1 MIRMA
6 EKMKQARFD
15 LHPCL
20 LEIEGGDADAVAAV
34 EGDNTGSPGCRAIL
48 ECHRWSGDCI
58 FPRRAGLSE
67 IDVYIPN
74 VLGGARSNT
83 AFNCQHHG
91 RRLQFREALRSHER
105 RSTHRTIPTRVGK
118 TYRATAAQRSEAD
131 HRQAHEHAQ
140 HAKRKLRGAFNQIIF
155 ILHHSSFFLSP

>member
-1 MIRMA
+1 MA
-6 EKMKQARFD
+6 KKMKQARFD

-74 VLGGARSNT
+74 VLSGAISNT
-83 AFNCQHHG
+83 MADVFSSEKRSEVMYQPILAPKQTQCQLLA
-91 RRLQFREALRSHER
+91 RALAR
-105 RSTHRTIPTRVGK
+105 PL
-118 TYRATAAQRSEAD
+118 QRSRFR
-131 HRQAHEHAQ
+131 HFC
-140 HAKRKLRGAFNQIIF
+140 AFVLVQVDW
-155 ILHHSSFFLSP
+155 LSA